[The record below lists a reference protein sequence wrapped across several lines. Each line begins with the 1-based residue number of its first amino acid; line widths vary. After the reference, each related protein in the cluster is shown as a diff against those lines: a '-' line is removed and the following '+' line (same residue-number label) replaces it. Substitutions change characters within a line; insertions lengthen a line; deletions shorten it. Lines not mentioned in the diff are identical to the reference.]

1 MSILKNLDSIKAKTK
16 KNLATHK
23 EKAKSAI
30 KAPNMIGADFQ
41 TPTAKNSKKVAE
53 NVLST
58 MFDNTGV
65 AQSSRGARLKKKRE
79 EAKARAKK
87 NGIPLAP
94 NGEAY
99 DMNDIQYLLDQK
111 YTKEDAIAEL
121 SKQEKYTKTI
131 LEAPNGLMYEENDI
145 KYLTDKGYKREEAI
159 AELAKCPKYKKMT
172 PGDIKAANKAEIKR
186 LSEKLVGDQVDKM
199 LSVQIDQIAAQYG
212 IKTKWDKETKDKVK
226 DIIRGNCNVVF
237 ANDKIIGYAQKA
249 TEKQLNEFFDEQ
261 LKGAVNDGYSTTQ
274 AAMDDA
280 IASINKLD
288 KKRQALDVG
297 QVSSFLT
304 TGIDKILS
312 NTNPVEKAAGELE
325 KLDNMGEKYDVNLG
339 LQKEMFGVVGKIS
352 SSIGSSL
359 GKSLQPK
366 ITKEVKIVS
375 SVTARIKV
383 YQDKLKKQQAKVQA
397 RLDEWKKQA
406 QEKIKAQEQKLI
418 NSALGS
424 LKSSIRTMKIKF

>member
-1 MSILKNLDSIKAKTK
+1 MSILKNLDSIKAK

-23 EKAKSAI
+23 EKTKSAI
-30 KAPNMIGADFQ
+30 KAHNIIVADFQ

-79 EAKARAKK
+79 KAKARAKK

-280 IASINKLD
+280 IASINKWD
-288 KKRQALDVG
+288 KKRQALNVA

-312 NTNPVEKAAGELE
+312 NTNPVEKAAGKLE
-325 KLDNMGEKYDVNLG
+325 KLDNMGEKYGVDLG

-383 YQDKLKKQQAKVQA
+383 YQDKLKKQQEKVQA

-424 LKSSIRTMKIKF
+424 LKSGIQTMKIKF